1 MCRGIRCR
9 KVESAMHPDLNR
21 VDLRPHPDHDPPPEL
36 YTIDGAVPP
45 EVLEARVEWLRRNP
59 AHPGDEL
66 TGILERFELEIP
78 EAAARLGVE
87 SADLAAV
94 LEGREPVTVDLA
106 MRLEAAGWDTAE
118 GWMHWQVDY
127 DIAQER
133 RKRARE
139 AESIDPTTETAPRAS
154 AALTLPA

>member
-1 MCRGIRCR
+1 
-9 KVESAMHPDLNR
+9 MHPDLNR
-21 VDLRPHPDHDPPPEL
+21 VDLRPHPDHDPPPEI

-45 EVLEARVEWLRRNP
+45 DVLEARVEWLRRNP
-59 AHPGDEL
+59 AHPGDDL

-106 MRLEAAGWDTAE
+106 LRLEAAGWDTAE
-118 GWMHWQVDY
+118 GWMRWQVDY

-133 RKRARE
+133 RKRAHK
-139 AESIDPTTETAPRAS
+139 AESIDPTTETASRAS
-154 AALTLPA
+154 GTLTLPA